1 MTSPDHEEDEGHA
14 LGAVLHQV
22 DGVLVLLGRDRRGVQ
37 HHRQQVHLDTD
48 CTITALQCS
57 HWKINLIWRV

>member
-48 CTITALQCS
+48 CTITALQC
-57 HWKINLIWRV
+57 